1 MTRARGTIAAGK
13 NGYGQGGFAYVVLL
27 FAVALSGAV
36 LAVAGTYASQERQR
50 EREAELLF
58 IGSQFR
64 AAIARYY
71 ERSPGTVKRYP
82 PRLEEL
88 LYDMRYLTVERH
100 LRRLYADPM
109 TGAADW
115 GLVKAPD
122 GGIMGIHSRSEKA
135 PLKTGGF
142 APGFEALAG
151 ARKYREWRFVYEP
164 EERGKR

>member
-1 MTRARGTIAAGK
+1 MGRARATGAAGTS
-13 NGYGQGGFAYVVLL
+13 GRGQGGFAYLVLL

-58 IGSQFR
+58 AGDQFR
-64 AAIARYY
+64 GAIAHYY

-82 PRLEEL
+82 MRLEEL
-88 LYDMRYLTVERH
+88 LDDTRYLTVERH
-100 LRRLYADPM
+100 LRRLYTDPM
-109 TGAADW
+109 TGVAEW

-142 APGFEALAG
+142 APGFEQPAE
-151 ARKYREWRFVYEP
+151 ARKYSEWRFVYLP
-164 EERGKR
+164 EEAGQR